1 MSAHTG
7 QRHTGFDEL
16 AGPDFQTAQN
26 RIHRL
31 AIVGIGIQL
40 LQQCGT
46 LFGDARELLQ
56 RLHVSGL
63 EQSRSLIHH
72 DAACSRIAG
81 YQPLIFGSEGNA
93 WNLADDIAQIQRR
106 PRVDAGSVGT
116 TRMNRRFIRSGLT
129 GIISDVRADGGR
141 GLPAFDQR
149 QRAGRAMTRS
159 GGQHF
164 DGFHQI
170 GFAQA
175 ILAEQD
181 IHAWYEIDHYLTP

>member
-31 AIVGIGIQL
+31 SIVGIGIQL

-81 YQPLIFGSEGNA
+81 HQPLIFGSEGNA
-93 WNLADDIAQIQRR
+93 GNLANDIAQIQRR

-116 TRMNRRFIRSGLT
+116 TRMN
-129 GIISDVRADGGR
+129 
-141 GLPAFDQR
+141 
-149 QRAGRAMTRS
+149 
-159 GGQHF
+159 
-164 DGFHQI
+164 
-170 GFAQA
+170 
-175 ILAEQD
+175 
-181 IHAWYEIDHYLTP
+181 